1 MTITRPAVG
10 WSRKKLLIPDTAKTS
25 HNWRGHDVAGGVRK
39 EPPPTALRSS
49 WPGRSSLAPPCRAE
63 HPRVPDRSR
72 VASRSVK
79 LAGPD
84 SEKYMRVECPM
95 LMPRATIQKLTCRAI
110 DLPALRLTVRGLPQ
124 RLHLTL
130 CCRLPSPSAG
140 NDLRRGH
147 YSARPSLGASGFVSS
162 CTRPQSLSAAR
173 EQALSHCRAFRH
185 YPRDEQGGRDGQGQ
199 GTGFCR

>member
-1 MTITRPAVG
+1 VTITRPAGG
-10 WSRKKLLIPDTAKTS
+10 WSRKRLLIPDTAKTS
-25 HNWRGHDVAGGVRK
+25 HNWRGHDVAERPRG
-39 EPPPTALRSS
+39 TAADCTKVIVA
-49 WPGRSSLAPPCRAE
+49 GAFKLAPPCRAE

-95 LMPRATIQKLTCRAI
+95 LMPRATIQKLTCGAI
-110 DLPALRLTVRGLPQ
+110 DLPALRLTVRGAAAT
-124 RLHLTL
+124 LHLTL

-140 NDLRRGH
+140 NGLRRGY